1 MNPAQICAFTL
12 AGLLTFSA
20 CTDNRSKTVTS
31 EQDNR
36 AMEGTA
42 PTDSTGLTDNLN
54 DSAKTDSAVTAG
66 NVSTNPATGS
76 YSDGAGATKTA
87 SRTSTTG
94 EAAAFLRDAAISNLT
109 EIESS
114 QLALK
119 ASSNAEIRRFAGM
132 MVADHQKN
140 NGELKTLAAT
150 NNVVLPTSLTPDKM
164 EEIAELRTSV
174 GPAFD
179 RAYVA
184 LQVKAHQQTVAKFES
199 AAQAIGDT
207 DVKNYATKSLPVLRQ
222 HLKLITDLEA
232 KTTR

>member
-1 MNPAQICAFTL
+1 
-12 AGLLTFSA
+12 
-20 CTDNRSKTVTS
+20 
-31 EQDNR
+31 
-36 AMEGTA
+36 MEGTA
-42 PTDSTGLTDNLN
+42 PTDSTGLTNNLN

-76 YSDGAGATKTA
+76 YSDRTRADKTT

-94 EAAAFLRDAAISNLT
+94 EAEAFLRDAAVGNLT

-132 MVADHQKN
+132 MVAEHQKN

-150 NNVVLPTSLTPDKM
+150 NNVVLPTLLTPDKKQ
-164 EEIAELRTSV
+164 EVDKLQPLTGS
-174 GPAFD
+174 AFD
-179 RAYVA
+179 RGYVS

-207 DVKNYATKSLPVLRQ
+207 DVKKYAAKSLPVLRQ
-222 HLKLITDLEA
+222 HLKMITELES
-232 KTTR
+232 KLTR